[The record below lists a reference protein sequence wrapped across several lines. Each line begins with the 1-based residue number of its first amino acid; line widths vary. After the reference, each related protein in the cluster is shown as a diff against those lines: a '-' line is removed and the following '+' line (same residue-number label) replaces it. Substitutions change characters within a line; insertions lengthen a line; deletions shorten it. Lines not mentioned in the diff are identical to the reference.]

1 MKRKVLIA
9 SLLTFALV
17 AVGGSA
23 VAWASSARQV
33 APPLTGNLAAMHGAC
48 LSGNAEAMRAAIDN
62 MTPEDWQA
70 MAGQMTAHMRGGGT
84 GGGMMS
90 TQSAQGGMMGS
101 GAGMLGSGG
110 DGGMMGGAG
119 MMGSGAGTTF

>member
-1 MKRKVLIA
+1 MKGKVLIA
-9 SLLTFALV
+9 SLLTLALV

-23 VAWASSARQV
+23 VAWASSARQA

-48 LSGNAEAMRAAIDN
+48 VSGNAEAMRAAIDN

-70 MAGQMTAHMRGGGT
+70 MAGQMTAHMSGGGT
-84 GGGMMS
+84 GGSMMGTQSGTGGMMGG
-90 TQSAQGGMMGS
+90 TGGMMGS
-101 GAGMLGSGG
+101 GSA
-110 DGGMMGGAG
+110 GGMMGGAG